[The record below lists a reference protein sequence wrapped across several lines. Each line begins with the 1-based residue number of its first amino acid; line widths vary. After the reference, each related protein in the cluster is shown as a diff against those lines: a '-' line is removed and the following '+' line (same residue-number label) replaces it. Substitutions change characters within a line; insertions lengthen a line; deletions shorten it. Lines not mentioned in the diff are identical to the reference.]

1 MRDERYASDGRAR
14 IFGRSDIESGYLDGF
29 WGFCGKFRP
38 NIHSRSIG
46 IRKSSLVR
54 PNIHSRL
61 ACVRISTLARRS
73 RGAFAQS
80 ASIVFSSPQSRGPI
94 WVYSRGFDSIRP
106 RWGVK
111 GDCICPPPQ
120 PTRAPLLPRC
130 WCPVPPATVLPSSA
144 ARPCPNSTR
153 TPTCCA
159 TLPRALACC
168 TWRATTKTR
177 PLPLALRRRRPIPP
191 ACSIFLS
198 TRCCADRPS
207 SPSRSH
213 LST

>member
-14 IFGRSDIESGYLDGF
+14 IFGRSDNEGG
-29 WGFCGKFRP
+29 
-38 NIHSRSIG
+38 
-46 IRKSSLVR
+46 
-54 PNIHSRL
+54 
-61 ACVRISTLARRS
+61 RR
-73 RGAFAQS
+73 S
-80 ASIVFSSPQSRGPI
+80 ASIVFSSSQNRGPI

-120 PTRAPLLPRC
+120 PTRAPQPLHC
-130 WCPVPPATVLPSSA
+130 WCPALPATALPSSA
-144 ARPCPNSTR
+144 ARPCPSSTR
-153 TPTCCA
+153 TLTCCD

-177 PLPLALRRRRPIPP
+177 PLPLALRRRQPIPP

-198 TRCCADRPS
+198 TRSCADRPNF
-207 SPSRSH
+207 PSRSR
-213 LST
+213 SWT

>member
-1 MRDERYASDGRAR
+1 M
-14 IFGRSDIESGYLDGF
+14 DGF

-61 ACVRISTLARRS
+61 ASVQFSTLVRRAR
-73 RGAFAQS
+73 GTYAQS
-80 ASIVFSSPQSRGPI
+80 GCIVSSSPQGRGPI
-94 WVYSRGFDSIRP
+94 WVYSRGFDSIRS

-120 PTRAPLLPRC
+120 PTRAPQPLHC
-130 WCPVPPATVLPSSA
+130 WCPALPATALPSSA
-144 ARPCPNSTR
+144 ARPCPSSTR
-153 TPTCCA
+153 TLTCCD

-168 TWRATTKTR
+168 TWHATTKTR

-198 TRCCADRPS
+198 TRCCADRLS
-207 SPSRSH
+207 SPSRSR
-213 LST
+213 LSI

>member
-1 MRDERYASDGRAR
+1 MALCCTAIFRIRLSSISHLTVGDERCAGVDNWTA
-14 IFGRSDIESGYLDGF
+14 FGPATDYF
-29 WGFCGKFRP
+29 
-38 NIHSRSIG
+38 
-46 IRKSSLVR
+46 IRKS
-54 PNIHSRL
+54 
-61 ACVRISTLARRS
+61 TLIRRA
-73 RGAFAQS
+73 RGAYAQS
-80 ASIVFSSPQSRGPI
+80 ADIVFSSPQSRGPI

-130 WCPVPPATVLPSSA
+130 WYPVPSATVLPSSA
-144 ARPCPNSTR
+144 ARPCPSSIQ

-159 TLPRALACC
+159 TLPRALTCC

-198 TRCCADRPS
+198 TQCCAGRPS
-207 SPSRSH
+207 FPSRSR

>member
-1 MRDERYASDGRAR
+1 MALCCTAIFR
-14 IFGRSDIESGYLDGF
+14 IRLSSHGWRRKVCGSGQLDGIWTCDGLF
-29 WGFCGKFRP
+29 HPK
-38 NIHSRSIG
+38 IHAHSAGTRGLCPIRWHCLQFAAEPRS
-46 IRKSSLVR
+46 
-54 PNIHSRL
+54 
-61 ACVRISTLARRS
+61 
-73 RGAFAQS
+73 
-80 ASIVFSSPQSRGPI
+80 I

-111 GDCICPPPQ
+111 GDCICPLPQ
-120 PTRAPLLPRC
+120 PTRAPLPPHC
-130 WCPVPPATVLPSSA
+130 WCLAPPATALPSSA
-144 ARPCPNSTR
+144 ARPCPSSTR

-159 TLPRALACC
+159 TPHRALACC

-207 SPSRSH
+207 FPSRSR

>member
-1 MRDERYASDGRAR
+1 MDERGFSDGRISR
-14 IFGRSDIESGYLDGF
+14 VDIWTVFGAFAADSVQISTLVQFASKYPLSSVRFSAPVRSASEN
-29 WGFCGKFRP
+29 P
-38 NIHSRSIG
+38 RS
-46 IRKSSLVR
+46 
-54 PNIHSRL
+54 
-61 ACVRISTLARRS
+61 CVRISTLVRQATRTHRLPI
-73 RGAFAQS
+73 GITA
-80 ASIVFSSPQSRGPI
+80 SSPQSRGPI

-106 RWGVK
+106 RWGAK
-111 GDCICPPPQ
+111 GDCICPLPQ
-120 PTRAPLLPRC
+120 PTRAPLPPRC
-130 WCPVPPATVLPSSA
+130 WCPALPATALPSSA
-144 ARPCPNSTR
+144 ARPCLSSTR

-168 TWRATTKTR
+168 TWHATTKTR

-207 SPSRSH
+207 SPSRNR